1 MNTYQ
6 ALLIS
11 LICLAGCNESRN
23 TANQASPAPA
33 AEASQSKVTLDAVR
47 NELMK
52 HNFGQANQLADQLTA
67 ASPSVVEAWVVA
79 AEAKAANQNRLAA
92 LAALEQAFNHGL
104 REVSLIEQS
113 RYLADIRNGEEYR
126 TLLHRF
132 GLRTVLVLRARPKS
146 LITLRSCL
154 SSMRKVILMRY
165 VSPTMSG
172 IGS

>member
-1 MNTYQ
+1 MNRYK

-11 LICLAGCNESRN
+11 LICLAGCNESN
-23 TANQASPAPA
+23 NKASPAPA
-33 AEASQSKVTLDAVR
+33 VEASQSKATLDAVR

-52 HNFGQANQLADQLTA
+52 HNFGQASQLAEQLTA
-67 ASPSVVEAWVVA
+67 ASPTVVEAWVVA

-132 GLRTVLVLRARPKS
+132 GLRTHTTQAAVGDVSIVQGGGVTEVRAGD
-146 LITLRSCL
+146 
-154 SSMRKVILMRY
+154 
-165 VSPTMSG
+165 VSVKLPD
-172 IGS
+172 

>member
-11 LICLAGCNESRN
+11 LICLAGCNESN
-23 TANQASPAPA
+23 NKASSAPA
-33 AEASQSKVTLDAVR
+33 VEASQSKVTLDAVR

-52 HNFGQANQLADQLTA
+52 HNFGQASQLAEQLTA
-67 ASPSVVEAWVVA
+67 ASPTVVEAWVVA

-132 GLRTVLVLRARPKS
+132 GLRTHTTQAVVGDVSIVQGGGVTEVRAGD
-146 LITLRSCL
+146 
-154 SSMRKVILMRY
+154 
-165 VSPTMSG
+165 VSVKLPD
-172 IGS
+172 

>member
-1 MNTYQ
+1 MNRYK

-52 HNFGQANQLADQLTA
+52 HNFGQASQLAEQLTA

-132 GLRTVLVLRARPKS
+132 GLRTHTTQAAVGDVSIVQGGGVTEVRAGD
-146 LITLRSCL
+146 
-154 SSMRKVILMRY
+154 
-165 VSPTMSG
+165 VSVKLPD
-172 IGS
+172 

>member
-11 LICLAGCNESRN
+11 LICLAGCNESN
-23 TANQASPAPA
+23 NKASPAPA
-33 AEASQSKVTLDAVR
+33 VEASQSKATLDAVR

-113 RYLADIRNGEEYR
+113 SYLADIRNGEEYR

-132 GLRTVLVLRARPKS
+132 GLRTHTTQAAVGDVSIVQGGGVTEVRAGD
-146 LITLRSCL
+146 
-154 SSMRKVILMRY
+154 
-165 VSPTMSG
+165 VSVKLPD
-172 IGS
+172 

>member
-11 LICLAGCNESRN
+11 LICLAGCNESN
-23 TANQASPAPA
+23 NKASSAPA
-33 AEASQSKVTLDAVR
+33 VEASQSKATLDAVR

-132 GLRTVLVLRARPKS
+132 GLRTHTTQAAVGDVSIVQGGGVTEVRAGD
-146 LITLRSCL
+146 
-154 SSMRKVILMRY
+154 
-165 VSPTMSG
+165 VSVKLPD
-172 IGS
+172 

>member
-11 LICLAGCNESRN
+11 LICLAGCNESN
-23 TANQASPAPA
+23 NKASSAPA
-33 AEASQSKVTLDAVR
+33 VEASQSKATLDAVR

-52 HNFGQANQLADQLTA
+52 HNFGQASQLAEQLTA
-67 ASPSVVEAWVVA
+67 ASPTVVEAWVVA

-132 GLRTVLVLRARPKS
+132 GLRTHTTQAAVGDVSIVQGGGVTEVRAGD
-146 LITLRSCL
+146 
-154 SSMRKVILMRY
+154 
-165 VSPTMSG
+165 VSVKLPD
-172 IGS
+172 

>member
-1 MNTYQ
+1 MNRYK

-11 LICLAGCNESRN
+11 LICLAGCNESN
-23 TANQASPAPA
+23 NKASPAPA
-33 AEASQSKVTLDAVR
+33 AEASQSKATLDAVR

-132 GLRTVLVLRARPKS
+132 GLRSHTTQAAVGDVSIVQGGGVTEVRAGD
-146 LITLRSCL
+146 
-154 SSMRKVILMRY
+154 
-165 VSPTMSG
+165 VSVKLPD
-172 IGS
+172 

>member
-1 MNTYQ
+1 MNTYN

-11 LICLAGCNESRN
+11 LICLAGCNESNN
-23 TANQASPAPA
+23 TASKASLAPTV
-33 AEASQSKVTLDAVR
+33 ETSQNKITVDTVR

-67 ASPSVVEAWVVA
+67 ASPTLVEAWIVA

-113 RYLADIRNGEEYR
+113 RYLADIRHAEEYR
-126 TLLHRF
+126 RLLNRF
-132 GLRTVLVLRARPKS
+132 GLQTRTTQAAAGEVSIVQSGGVTEVRAGD
-146 LITLRSCL
+146 
-154 SSMRKVILMRY
+154 
-165 VSPTMSG
+165 VSVKLPD
-172 IGS
+172 

>member
-11 LICLAGCNESRN
+11 LICLAGCNESN
-23 TANQASPAPA
+23 NKASSAPA
-33 AEASQSKVTLDAVR
+33 VEASQSKATLDAVR

-113 RYLADIRNGEEYR
+113 SYLADIRNGEEYR

-132 GLRTVLVLRARPKS
+132 GLRTHTTQAAVGDVSIVQGGGVTEVRAGD
-146 LITLRSCL
+146 
-154 SSMRKVILMRY
+154 
-165 VSPTMSG
+165 VSVKLPD
-172 IGS
+172 